1 MGLEGL
7 NYFVLC
13 YDSNIFWRQD
23 ESFLQVNCFYTIHS
37 FLCKQ
42 KYSNLHIHLQYLL
55 DNRSV

>member
-23 ESFLQVNCFYTIHS
+23 ESFLQIVFIPYIHFYV
-37 FLCKQ
+37 
-42 KYSNLHIHLQYLL
+42 
-55 DNRSV
+55 NRSTLIYTSTYNTC